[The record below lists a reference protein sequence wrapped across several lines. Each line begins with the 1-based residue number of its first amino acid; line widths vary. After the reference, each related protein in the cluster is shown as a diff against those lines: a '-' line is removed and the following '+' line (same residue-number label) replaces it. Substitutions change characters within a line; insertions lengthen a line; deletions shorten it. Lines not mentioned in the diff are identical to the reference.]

1 MTAASG
7 IEILSIC
14 LIGRLSI
21 TITTK
26 QIATIRTMYWIQKPS
41 KILLAINMN
50 ITIREKM
57 TPPRINASDPTNDFF
72 FLPGNFMFSPKFIAV
87 SYTTSDAADE

>member
-26 QIATIRTMYWIQKPS
+26 QIATKQTMYLIHKSS
-41 KILLAINMN
+41 KILFAINMN
-50 ITIREKM
+50 ITIMEKM
-57 TPPRINASDPTNDFF
+57 APPRKNASDPINDFSF
-72 FLPGNFMFSPKFIAV
+72 DQGI
-87 SYTTSDAADE
+87 